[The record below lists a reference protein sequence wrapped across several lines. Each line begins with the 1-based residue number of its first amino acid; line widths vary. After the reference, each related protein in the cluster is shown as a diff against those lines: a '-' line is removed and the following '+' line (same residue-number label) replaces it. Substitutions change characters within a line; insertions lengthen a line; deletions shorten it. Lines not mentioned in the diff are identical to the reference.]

1 MALIRAEDLE
11 WSAIDDGNMSVRR
24 KQLGDAAGGEKLGC
38 SLYELPPGEQSW
50 PYHYHTANEEAI
62 YVLSG
67 HGKLRLAGEIYALSE
82 GAYAALPADKAGG
95 HTVFNDTDEPLRYLV
110 FSTMNDPDVTV
121 YPDSDKIG
129 VYVGSPPGGRG
140 DRSIHG
146 YYAIDDTVDYW
157 ADE

>member
-1 MALIRAEDLE
+1 MALIHADDLDWAE
-11 WSAIDDGNMSVRR
+11 ITDGKMSLRR

-67 HGKLRLAGEIYALSE
+67 RGTLRLAGDTHSLSE
-82 GAYAALPADKAGG
+82 GIYVALPAEESGG
-95 HTVFNDTDEPLRYLV
+95 HAVFNDTDEPLRYLV
-110 FSTMNDPDVTV
+110 FSTMKDPDVTV

-140 DRSIHG
+140 DRSIQG

-157 ADE
+157 TNE